1 MRASNRSVSLLI
13 SLALCAIPLSASAC
27 GEGMFNTGQG
37 LAYQAYRAPR
47 PAAVLVLAE
56 ASDADEAKQEK
67 LYAGLKKA
75 GHTVTVVRDAQSLR
89 EAMQGHVYQVVIA
102 PLAGI
107 DAVTATE
114 GEQVPTLLPVIERA
128 LRNTPAVRN
137 RFELFLLDG
146 ASLGQYLAAINKVVG
161 GSKS

>member
-1 MRASNRSVSLLI
+1 MRASNRSVSLILG
-13 SLALCAIPLSASAC
+13 LAFVALPLWVHAC

-47 PAAVLVLAE
+47 PAAVLVFAD
-56 ASDADEAKQEK
+56 AVDADLAKQEK

-75 GHTVTVVRDAQSLR
+75 GHTVTVVRDTQSLR
-89 EAMQGHVYQVVIA
+89 QAMQGQAYQVVIA

-114 GEQVPTLLPVIERA
+114 GEQAPTLLPVIERA
-128 LRNTPAVRN
+128 LRNTPEVKN
-137 RFELFLLDG
+137 RFELFLLEG